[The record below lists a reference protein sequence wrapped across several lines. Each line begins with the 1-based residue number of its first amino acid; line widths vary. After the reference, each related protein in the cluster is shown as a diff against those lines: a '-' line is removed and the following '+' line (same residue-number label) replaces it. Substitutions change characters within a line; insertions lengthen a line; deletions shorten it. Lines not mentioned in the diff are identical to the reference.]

1 MTPSRSTRRTRRIH
15 HVLALTGLL
24 MLAAPVASAA
34 TVKNGAKCT
43 KVGQLFTVKKKRKST
58 DFICVKEG
66 KRRVWRVRAA
76 VGPAGAGAAGTG
88 SAKPGDGPTG
98 AASASDCDKA
108 AYKATS
114 TGVNNIVGCDYTTT
128 YSELAVTS
136 GTSVS
141 NGQSAVG
148 FMSMPGVANE
158 SGGALFFNHPAG
170 MATDGTRL
178 AIADRNNNRVLIWNS
193 APTANTAP
201 NLVLGQPN
209 FSTNNSGS
217 ALNEMNWPSDLS
229 ISASGML
236 MVADSSNH
244 RILIWRTFPTTNGQ
258 AADLSLDLGDGSW
271 PWGVWTDG
279 TKMMVSR
286 TEAGDVKVW
295 NSIPAA
301 SGQTSASFTIDPD
314 IMGTP
319 RQISSDGTRVI
330 IGDENSRSP
339 LGNRGSHVWN
349 SFPTSAA

>member
-1 MTPSRSTRRTRRIH
+1 MHSRRRKNPLTDACCAVVRRRFVRRVVARCVVGTVRKFPILRRSTHYSVRMTSSHRSRHARRIP
-15 HVLALTGLL
+15 HVLALVGLL
-24 MLAAPVASAA
+24 MLMAPVASAA
-34 TVKNGAKCT
+34 SVKNGAKCS
-43 KVGQLFTVKKKRKST
+43 KVGQLFTVKKKKKST

-66 KRRVWRVRAA
+66 KRRVWRVRATA
-76 VGPAGAGAAGTG
+76 LPGGSGGAAGG
-88 SAKPGDGPTG
+88 AGKPGDGPTG

-108 AYKATS
+108 TYKATS

-128 YSELAVTS
+128 YAELAVTS
-136 GTSVS
+136 GMSVT

-178 AIADRNNNRVLIWNS
+178 AIADRNNNRVLIWTA

-258 AADLSLDLGDGSW
+258 AADLSLDLGEGSW

-286 TEAGDVKVW
+286 TEAG
-295 NSIPAA
+295 
-301 SGQTSASFTIDPD
+301 T
-314 IMGTP
+314 
-319 RQISSDGTRVI
+319 
-330 IGDENSRSP
+330 
-339 LGNRGSHVWN
+339 
-349 SFPTSAA
+349 

>member
-1 MTPSRSTRRTRRIH
+1 M
-15 HVLALTGLL
+15 L
-24 MLAAPVASAA
+24 MAPVASAA
-34 TVKNGAKCT
+34 SVKNGAKCS
-43 KVGQLFTVKKKRKST
+43 KVGQLFTVKKKKKST

-66 KRRVWRVRAA
+66 KRRVWRVRATA
-76 VGPAGAGAAGTG
+76 LPGGSGGAAGG
-88 SAKPGDGPTG
+88 AGKPGDGPTG

-108 AYKATS
+108 TYKATS

-128 YSELAVTS
+128 YAELAVTS
-136 GTSVS
+136 GMSVT

-178 AIADRNNNRVLIWNS
+178 AIADRNNNRVLIWTA
-193 APTANTAP
+193 APTANTEP

-258 AADLSLDLGDGSW
+258 AADLSLDLGEGSW

-286 TEAGDVKVW
+286 TEAG
-295 NSIPAA
+295 
-301 SGQTSASFTIDPD
+301 T
-314 IMGTP
+314 
-319 RQISSDGTRVI
+319 
-330 IGDENSRSP
+330 
-339 LGNRGSHVWN
+339 
-349 SFPTSAA
+349 